1 MSIIQFLRIIWARRM
16 LVLAATVS
24 CLIGALLLT
33 LVLPARYESH
43 ARVLLGLLKP
53 DPVTGLVISGP
64 ATGAYVATQT
74 ELVTDYSVAGQV
86 ADALGWPSDP
96 DLIAQY
102 QSRSGNDHRDFHHW
116 VAQRVIDNTKA
127 KLVEGSNIL
136 EITFTASSAANAKAV
151 ADILQKAYLD
161 TSLSLRRQDATRNAD
176 WFEAQAQKA
185 KALLNAAEDARTDY
199 ERANGVVMQDDKLDV
214 ESARLQTLV
223 GQGVATMPVLTG
235 PEQASP
241 STIELAQ
248 IDAQIAQQSKIL
260 GPNHPDL
267 QALRERRAATAA
279 LAAKDQAAQRRA
291 AGQAAGATGAGATTL
306 SRAVEEQKSRVIA
319 QRDKI
324 EKLKQL
330 QADVDLRRDQ
340 YDKTIA
346 HAAELRQEAAA
357 VDSGLSVL
365 GPASTPKAPTFP
377 NYLLIVPGAIALGLA
392 VGVLVSLLA
401 EFLARR
407 VRSIEDAESI
417 PDLLVI
423 AVIPSPTAARAE
435 TTTSAA
441 RPWWRI
447 RWPLSRRMAPA

>member
-1 MSIIQFLRIIWARRM
+1 
-16 LVLAATVS
+16 LVAAATAS

-33 LVLPARYESH
+33 LILPARYESH

-53 DPVTGLVISGP
+53 DPVTGQVIAGP

-74 ELVTDYSVAGQV
+74 ELITDYSVAGQV

-96 DLIAQY
+96 NLIAQY
-102 QSRSGNDHRDFHHW
+102 QNRSGTDHRDFRHW

-136 EITFTASSAANAKAV
+136 EITFTAGNSADAKAV
-151 ADILQKAYLD
+151 AEVLQRAYLD
-161 TSLSLRRQDATRNAD
+161 TSLNLRRQDATRSAE
-176 WFEAQAQKA
+176 WFEQQAEKS
-185 KALLNAAEDARTDY
+185 KALLNAAEDARTAY

-223 GQGVATMPVLTG
+223 QQGVATMPVVPG
-235 PEQASP
+235 AEQATA

-248 IDAQIAQQSKIL
+248 VDAQIAQQSKIL

-267 QALRERRAATAA
+267 QALRERRATLAA

-291 AGQAAGATGAGATTL
+291 SGAASGATSAGAAAL
-306 SRAVEEQKSRVIA
+306 SRAVEAQKNRVIA
-319 QRDKI
+319 QRDKL

-330 QADVDLRRDQ
+330 QAEVDLRRDQ
-340 YDKTIA
+340 YEKTTA
-346 HAAELRQEAAA
+346 HAAEMRQQAAIA
-357 VDSGLSVL
+357 DTGLTIL
-365 GPASTPKAPTFP
+365 GPATTPKSPTFP

-401 EFLARR
+401 ELLGRR
-407 VRSIEDAESI
+407 VRSIADAESV
-417 PDLLVI
+417 PDIHVI
-423 AVIPSPTAARAE
+423 AVIPSPADIRTGSPASR
-435 TTTSAA
+435 

-447 RWPLSRRMAPA
+447 GSSPRRRMAPA

>member
-1 MSIIQFLRIIWARRM
+1 MSIIQFFRIIWARRM

-33 LVLPARYESH
+33 MILPARYESN

-74 ELVTDYSVAGQV
+74 ELVTDFSVAGRV

-96 DLIAQY
+96 NLIAQY
-102 QSRSGNDHRDFHHW
+102 QSRSGSDHRDFEHW
-116 VAQRVIDNTKA
+116 SAQRVIDNTKA

-136 EITFTASSAANAKAV
+136 EITFTAPNSKDAKAV
-151 ADILQKAYLD
+151 AEILQQAYLD
-161 TSLSLRRQDATRNAD
+161 TSLRMRREDARSNAE
-176 WFEAQAQKA
+176 WYEQQAEKA
-185 KALLNAAEDARTDY
+185 RTLLNAAEDARTAY
-199 ERANGVVMQDDKLDV
+199 EKANGILMQDDKLDV

-223 GQGVATMPVLTG
+223 QQGVATMPVIPG
-235 PEQASP
+235 AEQSSP

-267 QALRERRAATAA
+267 QALKERRAATAA

-291 AGQAAGATGAGATTL
+291 TGAAAGATGAGASAL
-306 SRAVEEQKSRVIA
+306 SRAVEAQKTRVIA
-319 QRDKI
+319 MRDKQ

-330 QADVDLRRDQ
+330 QTEVDLRRDQ
-340 YDKTIA
+340 YDKTAA

-357 VDSGLSVL
+357 TDSGLTKL
-365 GPASTPKAPTFP
+365 GPATTPKSPTFP
-377 NYLLIVPGAIALGLA
+377 NYLLIIPGSIVLGMG
-392 VGVLVSLLA
+392 VGLLVALLA
-401 EFLARR
+401 ELLGRR
-407 VRSIEDAESI
+407 VRSIEDAESGS
-417 PDLLVI
+417 DVHVI
-423 AVIPSPTAARAE
+423 AVIPSPTLARAG
-435 TTTSAA
+435 SLASK
-441 RPWWRI
+441 RPWWRTL
-447 RWPLSRRMAPA
+447 WPTRRKMAHA